1 MSSPLLVLVN
11 CFPLIGPIR
20 NMALGHT
27 SLFQGNTLIHS
38 VASVVFLWIMAPSK
52 VSQSVTNRAPT

>member
-52 VSQSVTNRAPT
+52 VSQ